1 MCNIDHVDSRIHE
14 WMDARMG
21 RLTRCRAAALAI
33 GVLAIGAPAAAAKIS
48 DRELTSGA
56 LLGVPDEPAD
66 LVDQSDVLAVSPE
79 MRAFVD
85 AHVSA
90 GALDVIK
97 LQQLIDALMGSDAF
111 GLEYDR
117 FTRTAPETFRTRR
130 GNCLSFSGM
139 FVALARTAGLRA
151 TFEEVEIP
159 PDWSMGNEVFVLNQ
173 HVNVSIDLG
182 AAGVHVVDFNISDF
196 KSTYEVRKISDR
208 RAIAHFF
215 NNLGVERMQ
224 DGDTAAAVALL
235 RRAIE
240 ADNGDFSPA
249 WNNLGTL
256 YRKAGRFEHA
266 EVCYRNA
273 LRADK
278 HDTVAMSNLV
288 ALYEKMGLSNRAQ
301 EYRKRVREH
310 RLRNPYYLFRLAQ
323 EAFFRRDF
331 PTAIEYAKQAIRRQD
346 KEDRFYFLLGL
357 CHLMEGREEDA
368 RKWMAKAEEL
378 ATSDEQKRRY
388 STKIDALMAAA
399 ESVD

>member
-1 MCNIDHVDSRIHE
+1 M
-14 WMDARMG
+14 MRME
-21 RLTRCRAAALAI
+21 RLSRCRFIVPLIALVVAGPSAAAE
-33 GVLAIGAPAAAAKIS
+33 KIS
-48 DRELTSGA
+48 ERELTSGT
-56 LLGVPDEPAD
+56 LLGVTGAPAD
-66 LVDQSDVLAVSPE
+66 LVDRSEVLAVSPE

-85 AHVSA
+85 RYVSL

-97 LQQLIDALMGSDAF
+97 LQQLIDALMGSDTF

-117 FTRTAPETFRTRR
+117 FTRTAAETFRTRR

-139 FVALARTAGLRA
+139 FVALARIAGLRA
-151 TFEEVEIP
+151 KFEEVEIP

-196 KSTYEVRKISDR
+196 KSTYEVRKIDDR

-224 DGDTAAAVALL
+224 DGDVAAAVTLF

-240 ADNGDFSPA
+240 ADNGDFSAA

-256 YRKAGRFEHA
+256 YRKAGHVEHA
-266 EVCYRNA
+266 EACYRHA
-273 LRADK
+273 LKADK
-278 HDTVAMSNLV
+278 SDTVAMSNLV
-288 ALYEKMGLSNRAQ
+288 AVYEKMGRTDQAR

-323 EAFFRRDF
+323 DAFFQRDF
-331 PTAIEYAKQAIRRQD
+331 PTAIEYLKQAIRRQD
-346 KEDRFYFLLGL
+346 DDDQFYFLLGL
-357 CHLMEGREEDA
+357 CHLMEGDEAEA
-368 RKWMAKAEEL
+368 RKWMAEAEEL
-378 ATSDEQKRRY
+378 ATSDEQKHRY
-388 STKIDALMAAA
+388 STKIDALMRAS

>member
-1 MCNIDHVDSRIHE
+1 LFRRRV
-14 WMDARMG
+14 
-21 RLTRCRAAALAI
+21 AAL
-33 GVLAIGAPAAAAKIS
+33 VLGLVAIGAAAAAAKIS
-48 DRELTSGA
+48 DGELTSGA
-56 LLGVPDEPAD
+56 LLGVPDEPAG
-66 LVDQSDVLAVSPE
+66 LVDQSEVLAVSPE
-79 MRAFVD
+79 MRAFVN
-85 AHVSA
+85 AHVSS

-97 LQQLIDALMGSDAF
+97 LQQLIDALMGSETF

-117 FTRTAPETFRTRR
+117 VTRTAAETFRTHH
-130 GNCLSFSGM
+130 GNCLSFAGM

-151 TFEEVEIP
+151 KFEEVEIP
-159 PDWSMGNEVFVLNQ
+159 PDWSMGNELFVLNQ

-196 KSTYEVRKISDR
+196 KSTYEVRKIDDR
-208 RAIAHFF
+208 RAIAHFY

-224 DGDTAAAVALL
+224 DGDIAAAVALL

-256 YRKAGRFEHA
+256 YRKAGHIEHA

-288 ALYEKMGLSNRAQ
+288 ALYEKMGLPDRAQ

-323 EAFFRRDF
+323 EAFFQRDF
-331 PTAIEYAKQAIRRQD
+331 RTAIEYAKQAIRRQD
-346 KEDRFYFLLGL
+346 REDEFYFLLGL
-357 CHLMEGREEDA
+357 CHLMEGREDEA
-368 RKWMAKAEEL
+368 QKWMRKAEEI
-378 ATSDEQKRRY
+378 ATSDEQKHRY
-388 STKIDALMAAA
+388 STKIDALMRAS

>member
-1 MCNIDHVDSRIHE
+1 LFRRRV
-14 WMDARMG
+14 
-21 RLTRCRAAALAI
+21 AAL
-33 GVLAIGAPAAAAKIS
+33 VLGLVAIGAAAAAAKIS
-48 DRELTSGA
+48 DGELTSGA
-56 LLGVPDEPAD
+56 LLGVPDEPAG
-66 LVDQSDVLAVSPE
+66 LVDQSEVLAVSPE
-79 MRAFVD
+79 MRAFVN
-85 AHVSA
+85 AHVSS

-97 LQQLIDALMGSDAF
+97 LQQLIDALMGSETF

-117 FTRTAPETFRTRR
+117 VTRTAAETFRTHH
-130 GNCLSFSGM
+130 GNCLSFAGM
-139 FVALARTAGLRA
+139 FVALARNAGLRA

-159 PDWSMGNEVFVLNQ
+159 PDWSMGNELFVLNQ

-196 KSTYEVRKISDR
+196 KSTYEVRKIDDR
-208 RAIAHFF
+208 RAIAHFY

-224 DGDTAAAVALL
+224 DGDIAAAVALL

-256 YRKAGRFEHA
+256 YRKAGHFEHA

-288 ALYEKMGLSNRAQ
+288 ALYEKMGLPDRAQ

-323 EAFFRRDF
+323 EAFFQRDF
-331 PTAIEYAKQAIRRQD
+331 RTAIEYAKQAIRRQD
-346 KEDRFYFLLGL
+346 REDEFYFLLGL
-357 CHLMEGREEDA
+357 CHLMEGREDEA
-368 RKWMAKAEEL
+368 QKWMRKAEEI
-378 ATSDEQKRRY
+378 ATSDEQKHRY
-388 STKIDALMAAA
+388 STKIDALMRAS